1 MDNTQYK
8 TDSQGRLVPIDTI
21 KDIDLARDDLVLEIV
36 EKAKALNKALSTFK
50 STAFEDIQAFIDLS
64 AEKYGAKI
72 GGRKGNVT
80 LNSYDGKYRVL
91 RASQDNIVF
100 DERIQAAKALI
111 DECLRDWTDGARQ
124 EIRAIID
131 RAFEVDKQ
139 GNLNTGRILTLRRVD
154 IKDPRWLEAMHALA
168 DSTQVISSK
177 SYIRVYERKGD
188 TDEYIQLPL
197 DIAGVDY
204 D

>member
-139 GNLNTGRILTLRRVD
+139 GNLNTGRILTLRRVE
-154 IKDPRWLEAMHALA
+154 IKDPRWLKAMQAIS

>member
-1 MDNTQYK
+1 M
-8 TDSQGRLVPIDTI
+8 
-21 KDIDLARDDLVLEIV
+21 
-36 EKAKALNKALSTFK
+36 STFK

-139 GNLNTGRILTLRRVD
+139 GNLNTGRILTLRRVE
-154 IKDPRWLEAMHALA
+154 IKDPRWLKAMQAIS